1 MNGTFIDSITVGGSA
16 FVSGQIMQGD
26 EVIAIDG
33 KKISPHNIRSEL
45 VGSDIPGSNAIFLI
59 RRRIDA
65 AVSRAAC
72 CA

>member
-33 KKISPHNIRSEL
+33 KKISPHNSLSEL

-59 RRRIDA
+59 RRIDA
-65 AVSRAAC
+65 AVRRTAC